1 MSSLLGAFDLLSIQ
15 YLLWTQKAGD
25 LSTKAGE
32 RETRQK
38 GVSLRPKAG
47 ELASL
52 SLPVCRISI
61 NFVHDV
67 KMVGN
72 NENSSGEEFKTE

>member
-1 MSSLLGAFDLLSIQ
+1 MSSLLGAFDLLSVQ

-25 LSTKAGE
+25 LCTKAGE
-32 RETRQK
+32 RETRQYAFLK

-52 SLPVCRISI
+52 SLPVCRI
-61 NFVHDV
+61 
-67 KMVGN
+67 
-72 NENSSGEEFKTE
+72 